1 MVPLKLSSLRI
12 SKTKI
17 IRIDK
22 MKIPL
27 GRTLSGIVKE
37 GRL

>member
-17 IRIDK
+17 IRKDK
-22 MKIPL
+22 IKIPL